1 VTECPRC
8 GAPDAGREY
17 CLTCGSPLRGPT
29 RSDHVRER
37 LAANPLWTA
46 LAVLVLAALGA
57 LVAIAASRGGSTQQ
71 TVVAT
76 DLPDRTTVRA
86 PPPVVGTLTA
96 PVTTAPRTTTAKPPP
111 PAGPTPTTLTEWT
124 LPDGYTLVLASVPK
138 DNGRAT
144 AVEVAKR
151 ALSQGLPSVGILDS
165 RDFAGLH
172 PGYFVVFSGV
182 YSSNAEA
189 SRHLSE
195 ATAAGFSAAYAR
207 QVTR

>member
-1 VTECPRC
+1 MTECPRC
-8 GAPDAGREY
+8 GAPDAGGEY
-17 CLTCGSPLRGPT
+17 CLTCGSPLRTPM
-29 RSDHVRER
+29 RSDRVRER
-37 LAANPLWTA
+37 LAANPLWTGLA
-46 LAVLVLAALGA
+46 LLVLAALGA
-57 LVAIAASRGGSTQQ
+57 LVAIAASRGGSTRQ

-76 DLPDRTTVRA
+76 NLPERTTARTA
-86 PPPVVGTLTA
+86 PPVVGTLTA
-96 PVTTAPRTTTAKPPP
+96 PVTTAPRTTTSKPPP
-111 PAGPTPTTLTEWT
+111 PAGPTSTTLTHWT
-124 LPDGYTLVLASVPK
+124 LSDGYTLVLASVPK

-189 SRHLSE
+189 SRHLSG

>member
-8 GAPDAGREY
+8 GAPDAGGEY
-17 CLTCGSPLRGPT
+17 CLTCGSPLRAPT
-29 RSDHVRER
+29 RSERFRER
-37 LAANPLWTA
+37 LASNHLWTA

-57 LVAIAASRGGSTQQ
+57 LVAIAASRGGSTEQ

-76 DLPDRTTVRA
+76 SLPGRTTVRST
-86 PPPVVGTLTA
+86 PPVLGTLTE
-96 PVTTAPRTTTAKPPP
+96 PVTTAPATTAEPHP
-111 PAGPTPTTLTEWT
+111 PAGPTSTTLTEWT

-138 DNGRAT
+138 DTGRAT

-165 RDFAGLH
+165 KEFAGLH

-182 YSSNAEA
+182 YSSNPEA
-189 SRHLSE
+189 AKHLSE
-195 ATAAGFSAAYAR
+195 ATAAGFTAAYAR

>member
-8 GAPDAGREY
+8 GAPDAGGEY
-17 CLTCGSPLRGPT
+17 CLTCGSPLRAPT
-29 RSDHVRER
+29 RAERFRER
-37 LAANPLWTA
+37 LAANHLWTA

-57 LVAIAASRGGSTQQ
+57 LVAIAASRGGSTEE

-76 DLPDRTTVRA
+76 NLPDRTTVRST
-86 PPPVVGTLTA
+86 PPVLGTLTGPVKTA
-96 PVTTAPRTTTAKPPP
+96 RVTTAESAQ
-111 PAGPTPTTLTEWT
+111 PAGPTSTTLTEWT
-124 LPDGYTLVLASVPK
+124 LPDGYTLVLASLPK
-138 DNGRAT
+138 DTGRAT

-165 RDFAGLH
+165 KDFAGLH

-189 SRHLSE
+189 AKHLSE